1 MKVLITGIAG
11 GIGSQLARQ
20 CLENNFDVIG
30 VDNLITGN
38 LENIKDL
45 IPKINIRT
53 ISIFKMKELENQ
65 KIDYIFHLA
74 GIADIVDSVS
84 NPRDYFYNNVMG
96 TVAVM
101 EFARATGVKKVIYAA
116 SSSCYGMTE
125 QFPTAEDTPI
135 NCEYPYAFS
144 KWQGEE
150 VIKHYSKVYK
160 IPYVSLRLF
169 NVYSPYAKPNN
180 SYGAVFKVF
189 LKQFI
194 ERKPFTIIGDGM
206 QMRDFIHVK
215 DVCRAFIKAAE
226 LDVQNEVINIGAS
239 NPCGIYHLSKM
250 IAGEDYPRQY
260 LPWRE
265 GEPKVTYADIRK
277 ANRLLNWFPLIK
289 IKDGVEEMLENLS
302 NYADAP
308 LWTEETI
315 LKKQTE
321 WNKYLCKE

>member
-1 MKVLITGIAG
+1 
-11 GIGSQLARQ
+11 
-20 CLENNFDVIG
+20 
-30 VDNLITGN
+30 
-38 LENIKDL
+38 
-45 IPKINIRT
+45 
-53 ISIFKMKELENQ
+53 
-65 KIDYIFHLA
+65 
-74 GIADIVDSVS
+74 
-84 NPRDYFYNNVMG
+84 
-96 TVAVM
+96 
-101 EFARATGVKKVIYAA
+101 
-116 SSSCYGMTE
+116 
-125 QFPTAEDTPI
+125 
-135 NCEYPYAFS
+135 
-144 KWQGEE
+144 
-150 VIKHYSKVYK
+150 
-160 IPYVSLRLF
+160 
-169 NVYSPYAKPNN
+169 
-180 SYGAVFKVF
+180 VF

-239 NPCGIYHLSKM
+239 NPCSIYHLSKM

-315 LKKQTE
+315 LEKQTE
-321 WNKYLCKE
+321 WNKYLCKQ